1 MQKPKKISTPVK
13 KTKTKKSYMNSDD
26 MKHILDDQSSRSLI
40 IDLYV
45 IDCR

>member
-1 MQKPKKISTPVK
+1 MQKPKKVSTTGVK
-13 KTKTKKSYMNSDD
+13 KKRSYMNTDD
-26 MKHILDDQSSRSLI
+26 MKRVLDDQSSRSLI